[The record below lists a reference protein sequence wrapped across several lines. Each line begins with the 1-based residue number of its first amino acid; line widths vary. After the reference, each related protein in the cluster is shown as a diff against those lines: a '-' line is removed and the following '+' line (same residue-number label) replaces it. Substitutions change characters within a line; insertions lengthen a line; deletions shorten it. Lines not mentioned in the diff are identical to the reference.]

1 MPTNLLDY
9 RRTKT
14 IANIDTFYERNGTYL
29 RALIALPT
37 TTDGDLEVIKV
48 KADLA
53 IGVSRII
60 ILVAPTLE
68 ALDEHT
74 ARLQRLAA
82 VEDWSLVAADGMHRT
97 LIERIRTANPGEE
110 CEQ

>member
-14 IANIDTFYERNGTYL
+14 LKDTETFYERNGTYL
-29 RALIALPT
+29 RALIAIPNT
-37 TTDGDLEVIKV
+37 TADDLEVIKV
-48 KADLA
+48 QADLA
-53 IGVSRII
+53 IGISRII

-68 ALDEHT
+68 GLDEHT
-74 ARLQRLAA
+74 ARLQRVAA
-82 VEDWSLVAADGMHRT
+82 AEDWSLVAADGMHRT
-97 LIERIRTANPGEE
+97 LIERIRTANSGEE

>member
-1 MPTNLLDY
+1 M
-9 RRTKT
+9 
-14 IANIDTFYERNGTYL
+14 ANTETFYERNGTYL
-29 RALIALPT
+29 RALIAIPT
-37 TTDGDLEVIKV
+37 TTVDDDLEVIKV

-53 IGVSRII
+53 IGASRII

-74 ARLQRLAA
+74 ARLQRVAA
-82 VEDWSLVAADGMHRT
+82 GEDWSLVAADGMHRT
-97 LIERIRTANPGEE
+97 LIERIRTANSGEG

>member
-14 IANIDTFYERNGTYL
+14 IANAETFYERNGTYL
-29 RALIALPT
+29 RALIALPNT
-37 TTDGDLEVIKV
+37 TADDFEVIKV
-48 KADLA
+48 QADLA

-74 ARLQRLAA
+74 SRLQRLAA
-82 VEDWSLVAADGMHRT
+82 IEEWSLVAADGMHRT
-97 LIERIRTANPGEE
+97 LIERIRTANSSEE

>member
-9 RRTKT
+9 RRTTT
-14 IANIDTFYERNGTYL
+14 IANIETFHERNGTYL
-29 RALIALPT
+29 RALIAIPNT
-37 TTDGDLEVIKV
+37 TADDLEVIKV
-48 KADLA
+48 QTDLA

-74 ARLQRLAA
+74 ARLQRVA
-82 VEDWSLVAADGMHRT
+82 VGEEWSLVAADGMHRT
-97 LIERIRTANPGEE
+97 LIERIRTANSGEE

>member
-14 IANIDTFYERNGTYL
+14 IANIETFYERNGTYL
-29 RALIALPT
+29 RALIAIPT
-37 TTDGDLEVIKV
+37 TASDDLEVTKIQT
-48 KADLA
+48 DLA
-53 IGVSRII
+53 VGVSRII

-74 ARLQRLAA
+74 SRLQRVAA
-82 VEDWSLVAADGMHRT
+82 VEEWSLIAADGMHRT
-97 LIERIRTANPGEE
+97 LIERIRTANSGEE

>member
-9 RRTKT
+9 RRTNAM
-14 IANIDTFYERNGTYL
+14 ANTETFYERNGTYL

-37 TTDGDLEVIKV
+37 TTADDLEVIKV

-68 ALDEHT
+68 GLDEHT
-74 ARLQRLAA
+74 ARLQGLAA

-97 LIERIRTANPGEE
+97 LVERIRAANSGEE
-110 CEQ
+110 CEP

>member
-14 IANIDTFYERNGTYL
+14 IANTETFYERNGTYL
-29 RALIALPT
+29 RALIAAPNT
-37 TTDGDLEVIKV
+37 IADDLEVIKV

-74 ARLQRLAA
+74 IRLQRVAA
-82 VEDWSLVAADGMHRT
+82 VEEWSLVAADGMHRT
-97 LIERIRTANPGEE
+97 LIERIRTANSGEE